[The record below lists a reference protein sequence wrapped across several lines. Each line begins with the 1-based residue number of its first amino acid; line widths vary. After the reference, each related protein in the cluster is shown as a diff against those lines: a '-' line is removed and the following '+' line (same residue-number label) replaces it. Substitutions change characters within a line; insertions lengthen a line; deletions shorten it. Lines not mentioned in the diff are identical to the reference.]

1 MFGLIFQREVYGLFK
16 IFFLLRVVKKAV
28 LKREESRKC
37 RLAIKNEEKDGL
49 SWHYLCQLH
58 ILQQV
63 HIKDGAA
70 ARSLGSLWTPHFLL
84 CHVYQDSWFL
94 FPNYF
99 STLFVL
105 DYFYPLNVCIN
116 LFC

>member
-16 IFFLLRVVKKAV
+16 IFFLLRVAKKAV
-28 LKREESRKC
+28 LKKEESQKC
-37 RLAIKNEEKDGL
+37 HLAFKNEEKDGL

-84 CHVYQDSWFL
+84 SVMSIRTHGFCFL
-94 FPNYF
+94 TISQLSLCWTI
-99 STLFVL
+99 STH
-105 DYFYPLNVCIN
+105 
-116 LFC
+116 